1 MVKITALSKFGF
13 RVQDSSD
20 WISCDKSLLNSP
32 LFTSLKKG
40 DDVDFDAEC
49 FNPKGFLISFK
60 SFDVPQHKEIEGGV
74 CSFNTKSLTNSINSS
89 TPPSSIIKNGMIY
102 GQCVNLAFNHV
113 SNNECGLNIN
123 EAFDLADKI
132 YIEYNK
138 RVN

>member
-1 MVKITALSKFGF
+1 MVKITALSKYGF
-13 RVQDSSD
+13 KIEGSND
-20 WISCDKSLLNSP
+20 WIKCDKSLLNYP
-32 LFTSLKKG
+32 MFKSLVKFM
-40 DDVDFDAEC
+40 DVTLTQED
-49 FNPKGFLISFK
+49 FNPKGFLISFN
-60 SFDVPQHKEIEGGV
+60 VPQHKEIEGGV
-74 CSFNTKSLTNSINSS
+74 RSFNTKSLTNSINSS

-113 SNNECGLNIN
+113 SSNECGLNIV